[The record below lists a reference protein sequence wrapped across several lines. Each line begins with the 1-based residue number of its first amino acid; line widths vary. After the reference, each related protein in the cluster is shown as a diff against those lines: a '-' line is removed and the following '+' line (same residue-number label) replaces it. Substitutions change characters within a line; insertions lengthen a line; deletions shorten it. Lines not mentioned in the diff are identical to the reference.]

1 MKTMLSAHWA
11 DGEKEAKRAMLG
23 LVYVPLMRCL
33 RRKDILEANLAEF
46 DVLDE
51 ALKNR
56 LLAFA
61 GIEKE

>member
-1 MKTMLSAHWA
+1 
-11 DGEKEAKRAMLG
+11 MLG

-33 RRKDILEANLAEF
+33 RRKDILEANLTEF
-46 DVLDE
+46 EVLDE
-51 ALKNR
+51 ALEHR

>member
-1 MKTMLSAHWA
+1 MLSAHWA

-33 RRKDILEANLAEF
+33 RRKDILEANLTEF
-46 DVLDE
+46 EVLDE
-51 ALKNR
+51 ALEHR

>member
-1 MKTMLSAHWA
+1 MS
-11 DGEKEAKRAMLG
+11 DGEKESKAAMLS
-23 LVYVPLMRCL
+23 LVFVPLMRCL
-33 RRKDILEANLAEF
+33 RRKDILTNHVDEF

-51 ALKNR
+51 TRRNR